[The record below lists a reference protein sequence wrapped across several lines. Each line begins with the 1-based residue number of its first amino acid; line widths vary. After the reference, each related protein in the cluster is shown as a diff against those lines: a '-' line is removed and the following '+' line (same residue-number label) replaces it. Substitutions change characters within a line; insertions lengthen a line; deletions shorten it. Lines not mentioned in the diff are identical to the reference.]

1 MGQSF
6 RSSVPVSKKMLNAFN
21 YKSIDKNSAEYIE
34 YVYYLL
40 KQMCRQT
47 AEINVETERLQ
58 DIAELKEPAVF
69 IMNHTAHQMKDINA
83 AKFFNAL
90 LYREYIYHNR
100 AESCPRSKIFAN
112 KNILKKQPDSG
123 KEYKWLGV
131 IPINA
136 GIRSKGKAENA
147 NTIRHVVQ
155 ELAENK
161 INFFIFPEGSL
172 AGLTFLPLKYKFQP
186 GVSAIIKKVLELKD
200 KIKIFI
206 CDIRIPKL
214 DDENVYRKLQGH
226 WIMEMSEMIA
236 TANARSIEE
245 IKSFL
250 SRQKETY
257 KVPYETHPADRL
269 RQCVF
274 GGTTN
279 RQDFLPR
286 DRTGNRRFIPV
297 TVYPERAE
305 VHILDDEAA
314 ARAYISQM
322 WAEAMTIYRSGKYK
336 LSFSAEMNAYLKA
349 HQQDFMQED
358 TQAGMIYA
366 YLEDYNGDR
375 VCSKQLYE
383 VALGNCNPPA
393 EWETRAICEIMN
405 TGIASGSI
413 QGWIAYKNPKRY
425 KKYGSQ
431 KGWERVNQP
440 PADKDGFREITE
452 EEARQM
458 ELPF

>member
-1 MGQSF
+1 MILPIKQNYNRGQSF

-123 KEYKWLGV
+123 EEYKWLGV

-136 GIRSKGKAENA
+136 GIRSKGKVENA

-186 GVSAIIKKVLELKD
+186 GVSAIIKKVLEFKD
-200 KIKIFI
+200 KI
-206 CDIRIPKL
+206 
-214 DDENVYRKLQGH
+214 NVFPLGFAHNKD
-226 WIMEMSEMIA
+226 
-236 TANARSIEE
+236 
-245 IKSFL
+245 L
-250 SRQKETY
+250 SAIHIGNPVLFCKNKETY
-257 KVPYETHPADRL
+257 TAGRGNINSEFFDKNLADFYSGKDEIVLTEKGKPVNSSKVVPYISGILAKNLECCTKEAQRDLQNSGGR
-269 RQCVF
+269 VF
-274 GGTTN
+274 
-279 RQDFLPR
+279 
-286 DRTGNRRFIPV
+286 
-297 TVYPERAE
+297 
-305 VHILDDEAA
+305 
-314 ARAYISQM
+314 
-322 WAEAMTIYRSGKYK
+322 
-336 LSFSAEMNAYLKA
+336 
-349 HQQDFMQED
+349 
-358 TQAGMIYA
+358 
-366 YLEDYNGDR
+366 
-375 VCSKQLYE
+375 
-383 VALGNCNPPA
+383 
-393 EWETRAICEIMN
+393 EI
-405 TGIASGSI
+405 
-413 QGWIAYKNPKRY
+413 
-425 KKYGSQ
+425 
-431 KGWERVNQP
+431 
-440 PADKDGFREITE
+440 
-452 EEARQM
+452 
-458 ELPF
+458 